1 MVVVAET
8 VVARERPVEV
18 EGRVVVL
25 RADVD
30 DCVGRPVG
38 GRAVLGDVQGAADG
52 VGRAGIYAD
61 RAARIEPD
69 GGLDRT
75 VLVMTNVVFVP
86 SGKLAVPWNVSVPVE
101 CMIVP
106 AVIVL

>member
-30 DCVGRPVG
+30 ERVGRPVG
-38 GRAVLGDVQGAADG
+38 GRVLAAPESMRI
-52 VGRAGIYAD
+52 VRPVLSRTAAWIGRS
-61 RAARIEPD
+61 ARWPQNASV
-69 GGLDRT
+69 LA
-75 VLVMTNVVFVP
+75 LVMTNVVFVP